1 MSKPGGKRGPPK
13 TSAKNPPVT
22 ADDSITNTNK
32 TDNDGKDDMPNADKK
47 ETKSGDEAQTTQT
60 SHTGPKPQ
68 SAGATIRDAGQK
80 LLVLTMKQ
88 EWTAIDP
95 ILKQLEKIVVAAGSE
110 ANLTPLAGVTDPVSI
125 IFLSVTSIVCSSIT
139 LFLHYCSH

>member
-22 ADDSITNTNK
+22 ADDSNANANK

-47 ETKSGDEAQTTQT
+47 ETKSGDEAPTTQT
-60 SHTGPKPQ
+60 SNTGPKPQ
-68 SAGATIRDAGQK
+68 SASATIRDAGQK

-125 IFLSVTSIVCSSIT
+125 LFLSIR
-139 LFLHYCSH
+139 